1 MSAPATI
8 NTIDPATLDAS
19 ANLETVLAVWHNAT
33 VRLEET
39 HNALR
44 GEVRRLTDELEEKNR
59 QLARKNRLADLG
71 QIASHVAHEVRN
83 SLVSVTLHL
92 SLLRRQLVED
102 ADKLRIVDRIGGD
115 LTALDATVKDLLSF
129 SSQGQPHL
137 EPVEP
142 RRLIEEVFESLRPQ
156 MDAQHIE
163 TTIEVGS
170 EVGSEVGGEPSNE
183 NTTPIMLDADPE
195 LLRRVIINLTLNALD
210 AMIDGGRLVAR
221 VGRSLSG
228 GVDLTFV
235 DSGGGLSDDVL
246 RRLFEPFFTTKGAG
260 TGLGLAIV
268 YHVVEHHGG
277 TVTAANAA
285 GGGAQFSLHFPHRLS
300 EAAA

>member
-1 MSAPATI
+1 M
-8 NTIDPATLDAS
+8 
-19 ANLETVLAVWHNAT
+19 
-33 VRLEET
+33 
-39 HNALR
+39 
-44 GEVRRLTDELEEKNR
+44 
-59 QLARKNRLADLG
+59 
-71 QIASHVAHEVRN
+71 
-83 SLVSVTLHL
+83 
-92 SLLRRQLVED
+92 
-102 ADKLRIVDRIGGD
+102 
-115 LTALDATVKDLLSF
+115 KDLLSF

-170 EVGSEVGGEPSNE
+170 EIGGEPSNE

-246 RRLFEPFFTTKGAG
+246 RRLFEPFFTTKGTG